1 MLKTTES
8 GPSSEAERR
17 AVRTVAC
24 VDVRLSGSHPDGG
37 NDGTAAA
44 LPESALQR
52 IQGAVRADDRVCPI
66 GTSTV
71 AVEFGPVA
79 NGVPPQVLGYRLA
92 QAIGRDLPPEAS
104 PADLAV
110 SVGMAAPGDDRDT
123 SNLTRRALAAADAG
137 RCQLLRRP
145 FSGTQVSNTVVTV
158 DRLISPLSPRPR
170 STLPSMHRRNV
181 SRYHVGRGTGG
192 FAPLSYS
199 AESLVPA
206 AGDTEITD
214 LTVLVIDVSAERS
227 YGPGFAAITAVSVA
241 ERLGCRSAAVV
252 ATHDGTPAMAIDGFP
267 LDLVV
272 LVLEGG
278 WAGDSSNWASGA
290 WGIAGRLTSTY
301 RAAEVPVLAVS
312 VGAGAGAVASC
323 VAQGAQ
329 ALFSLDHLP
338 ETLRSRS
345 RFAGDDFVH
354 ATEATLPPQ
363 FRALV
368 GLTASERRILFYL
381 TEGWAAQDIADEL
394 VVSLTTV
401 RSHIRSTLRKLG
413 VRSQLAAVAI
423 ANSRD
428 LEHTQCA
435 ATPPERA

>member
-1 MLKTTES
+1 MLKTMAS
-8 GPSSEAERR
+8 GPSGETERA

-24 VDVRLSGSHPDGG
+24 LDVRLSARPSDGRR
-37 NDGTAAA
+37 DDTTPS
-44 LPESALQR
+44 LPESALHR

-66 GTSTV
+66 GTSKV

-92 QAIGRDLPPEAS
+92 QAIGRDLPPDAS

-110 SVGMAAPGDDRDT
+110 SVGMAAPSDDRDA
-123 SNLTRRALAAADAG
+123 SNLTRRALAASEAG
-137 RCQLLRRP
+137 RSQLGRRP
-145 FSGTQVSNTVVTV
+145 FAGTQVFNTVMTV
-158 DRLISPLSPRPR
+158 DRLVPMPPSGPPSA
-170 STLPSMHRRNV
+170 LPSMHRRNV
-181 SRYHVGRGTGG
+181 SRYHVGRKPGA
-192 FAPLSYS
+192 FVPLSHA

-206 AGDTEITD
+206 SGDTATTD
-214 LTVLVIDVSAERS
+214 LTVLVIDLPAERS
-227 YGPGFAAITAVSVA
+227 DGPGFAAITAVSVA
-241 ERLGCRSAAVV
+241 ERLGCRSAAVA
-252 ATHDGTPAMAIDGFP
+252 ATHDDKPAMAIDGFP

-278 WAGDSSNWASGA
+278 WAGGSSTWASGA
-290 WGIAGRLTSTY
+290 WGVSARLTSTY
-301 RAAEVPVLAVS
+301 RGAEVPVLAVS
-312 VGAGAGAVASC
+312 AGAGAGAVASC

-329 ALFSLDHLP
+329 ALFSLDQLP
-338 ETLRSRS
+338 DTLRSLS
-345 RFAGDDFVH
+345 RFAGDDFTP
-354 ATEATLPPQ
+354 ASETPLPSQ

-428 LEHTQCA
+428 LEHAQSRDA
-435 ATPPERA
+435 S

>member
-1 MLKTTES
+1 MLKTMES
-8 GPSSEAERR
+8 GPSGEAERR

-24 VDVRLSGSHPDGG
+24 VDVRLNAYRPDGG
-37 NDGTAAA
+37 SDGTTSP

-66 GTSTV
+66 GTSKV

-92 QAIGRDLPPEAS
+92 QAIGRDLPPQAS

-123 SNLTRRALAAADAG
+123 SSLTRRALAAAEAG
-137 RCQLLRRP
+137 RCQLRRRP
-145 FSGTQVSNTVVTV
+145 FAGTQASNTVVTV
-158 DRLISPLSPRPR
+158 DRVISLRPARPR
-170 STLPSMHRRNV
+170 SALPSMHRRNV
-181 SRYHVGRGTGG
+181 SRYHVGRGTGA
-192 FAPLSYS
+192 FAPLSHA
-199 AESLVPA
+199 AESLVPTS
-206 AGDTEITD
+206 GDTATAD
-214 LTVLVIDVSAERS
+214 LTVLVIDVSTERS
-227 YGPGFAAITAVSVA
+227 DGPGFAAITAVSVA

-252 ATHDGTPAMAIDGFP
+252 AAHDGKPAMAIDGFP

-278 WAGDSSNWASGA
+278 WAGDSSSWASGA
-290 WGIAGRLTSTY
+290 WGIAARLTSTY
-301 RAAEVPVLAVS
+301 RAADVPVLAVS
-312 VGAGAGAVASC
+312 AGAGAGAVASC

-338 ETLRSRS
+338 DTLRSLS

-354 ATEATLPPQ
+354 ATEVTLPPQ

-428 LEHTQCA
+428 LEHAQSRDA
-435 ATPPERA
+435 S